1 MPQNFTWKAEHL
13 GNNTA
18 SPTGTLN
25 LLYSAGTAGAAETGF
40 KFSSAGVI
48 TFASGQTFPGTGTGD
63 GTITGITTTSPL
75 SGSGTSGSVALSLNT
90 SALETTLNGVYPQLG
105 AANTFTAAN
114 TFSMPITF
122 AGSQTF
128 PGALTSVSA
137 SSPLTATTTSGAVT
151 LGLNATTLE
160 TTLNGLYA
168 QLAAT
173 KNTFTGAATFGGEV
187 QATSATG
194 IGVHATSSAANS
206 NSLEGDETGTD
217 GVGLY
222 AHASGAAGSDTSFP
236 LGVYGLAENGLGVLG
251 VAIGNSST
259 YGAYGYSAG
268 VWGDTSGNGTSN
280 ALGGIAGTADDNAAG
295 YFIND
300 SAGFATVTATN
311 NNSGGITGL
320 LVPVFSAIG
329 AKGVCGINSSGDVA
343 CSGQMK
349 TLAAVTGS
357 EEKVE
362 VYSVQSPENWFED
375 FGSAKLENGHR
386 HRGH

>member
-1 MPQNFTWKAEHL
+1 M
-13 GNNTA
+13 
-18 SPTGTLN
+18 
-25 LLYSAGTAGAAETGF
+25 
-40 KFSSAGVI
+40 I

-75 SGSGTSGSVALSLNT
+75 SRSGTSGSVALSLNT

-114 TFSMPITF
+114 TFSKPITF

-128 PGALTSVSA
+128 PGTITSVSA

-173 KNTFTGAATFGGEV
+173 QEHLPGAATFGGEV

-194 IGVHATSSAANS
+194 IGVHATSSASNS
-206 NSLEGDETGTD
+206 NSLEGDETGTN

-222 AHASGAAGSDTSFP
+222 AHASGAAASDTSFP

-280 ALGGIAGTADDNAAG
+280 ALGGIAGTADKQCRRDILSTIVRVLRRLRQRITTAAESPAFWSR
-295 YFIND
+295 Y
-300 SAGFATVTATN
+300 SA
-311 NNSGGITGL
+311 
-320 LVPVFSAIG
+320 P
-329 AKGVCGINSSGDVA
+329 
-343 CSGQMK
+343 
-349 TLAAVTGS
+349 
-357 EEKVE
+357 
-362 VYSVQSPENWFED
+362 
-375 FGSAKLENGHR
+375 
-386 HRGH
+386 